1 MSISQASNRQ
11 PIKITTTVSERVQ
24 KLKDATQQKEILK
37 DVTASEF
44 ALRLEVSNRTNSK
57 IDYDMLISNL
67 NHDIDLLKSQRERGQ
82 SLLLRVEETKNA
94 LLYRKSVQNERSEDD
109 NYDDDMTEITTATA
123 DSILKSETSEQ
134 PLSDIKDLR
143 ARVVNE
149 LRLIVREDGTVDWLG
164 EYSEHVI
171 YIRHI
176 ILPSILISIHYYI
189 EAKKSSREVAKFG
202 VELWERINGKEE
214 GFPSLPELFGQMQS
228 KVIETDEIKR
238 LNEIVVIAR
247 NELADITAARNDL
260 KGKLRASRR
269 TNTTIESSDIQKLQL
284 LELNLKEMEKRV
296 KVFTLN
302 YDMERVCVYLY
313 QEIESSGISAA
324 NYDQRAL
331 IAQASLVDKQ
341 LSAIMAGLRLSI
353 GSSSDEIAAS
363 RYSLSTGI
371 KEELIS
377 LIDDDELTLICS
389 EAGLTNCHHNLPS
402 LL

>member
-1 MSISQASNRQ
+1 MCYTLIQIVLFSIIIVVGSSFPIKKLFSCQTSFLPNKVYMSISQASNRQ

-171 YIRHI
+171 YI
-176 ILPSILISIHYYI
+176 
-189 EAKKSSREVAKFG
+189 
-202 VELWERINGKEE
+202 
-214 GFPSLPELFGQMQS
+214 
-228 KVIETDEIKR
+228 
-238 LNEIVVIAR
+238 
-247 NELADITAARNDL
+247 
-260 KGKLRASRR
+260 
-269 TNTTIESSDIQKLQL
+269 
-284 LELNLKEMEKRV
+284 
-296 KVFTLN
+296 
-302 YDMERVCVYLY
+302 
-313 QEIESSGISAA
+313 
-324 NYDQRAL
+324 
-331 IAQASLVDKQ
+331 
-341 LSAIMAGLRLSI
+341 
-353 GSSSDEIAAS
+353 
-363 RYSLSTGI
+363 
-371 KEELIS
+371 
-377 LIDDDELTLICS
+377 
-389 EAGLTNCHHNLPS
+389 
-402 LL
+402 